1 MLDPRRL
8 NLLIALESLGT
19 VRAVAEAASL
29 SPSAVSQQLATL
41 EQESGAALLERH
53 GRHVALTDAG
63 VALAAHARAILERIG
78 AAEED
83 LRALRHAAAGT
94 VRIASF
100 TSAMRAFVIAA
111 AATVGR
117 THPGI
122 DVHLSEL
129 EPDDCVSALARGEV
143 DLAVVADFGDGSLPH
158 PPHVRRVPLARDELK
173 AVVPPGHPFCGGN
186 IHDLKDDPW
195 LLDGTE
201 LERHVLRRCRQAGF
215 EPRVAGRL
223 FSHEALLYAV
233 ESGLGVTVLPTFALD
248 RADRVAV
255 RALTPRAPRELG
267 VLHREGA
274 LDRRSVALTLDVLV
288 AAAREIGDEAGGAVP
303 GDE

>member
-1 MLDPRRL
+1 MLDPKRL
-8 NLLIALESLGT
+8 RLLIQLESLGT

-53 GRHVALTDAG
+53 GRAVALTDSG

-83 LRALRHAAAGT
+83 LRALRDAPAGT
-94 VRIASF
+94 VRIAAF
-100 TSAMRAFVIAA
+100 TSAMRAFVIRA
-111 AATVGR
+111 AATIG
-117 THPGI
+117 THHPGI
-122 DVHLSEL
+122 AVHLSEL
-129 EPDDCVSALARGEV
+129 EPDDCVPTLARGEV
-143 DLAVVADFGDGSLPH
+143 DLAVVADFGDGTLPH
-158 PPHVRRVPLARDELK
+158 VPQARRVPLAHDALQ
-173 AVVPPGHPFCGGN
+173 VVLPSGHPFGSGD
-186 IHDLKDDPW
+186 IGELAQEAW

-201 LERHVLRRCRQAGF
+201 LERHVLRRCRHAGF

-233 ESGLGVTVLPTFALD
+233 RSGLGVTVLPTFALD
-248 RADRVAV
+248 RAEGVEIRSLASGG
-255 RALTPRAPRELG
+255 RRELG

-288 AAAREIGDEAGGAVP
+288 AAARAV
-303 GDE
+303 